1 MKQIFISLL
10 ALPLLFTSCNDLD
23 LNPINALDSE
33 KFFKSDE
40 DAILA
45 VNGVY
50 AAMVESESVVIAWC
64 VEFGSD
70 YQQNGESLPSGSGAE
85 LSAFQFNAGNAHT
98 YYAWSDHFYGIANA
112 STLISKLDD
121 PQTPVSDAIRKRV
134 RGEAKFLRAYYNFDL
149 VQMFGEIPL
158 IIGDDVDSGAGV
170 ERKSVQDIYKQIE
183 TDLIDA
189 ETDLSDYPNT
199 DAYGDADKGRVTQQA
214 ASGLLSKVYLT
225 WAQTDDT
232 PENEKYDK
240 YTESIRYA
248 DKVTG
253 YSLEENYHRNWEKDN
268 RYGKEVLF
276 GTNYVVSQE
285 SFGDGG
291 NHLTHCAFSTGF
303 NQQTPHAIVA
313 DRTYFD
319 RFDDSDQRK
328 LGTYLTQATNPD
340 NNETIVFDL
349 PRYAKY
355 VDFEAPATSSKN
367 RELNATVLRY
377 AEVLLVKAEAI
388 NERDKSPNQEAYD
401 AINKVRRRAYKTGE
415 YADGTA
421 TVTSEEIELKNL
433 DYKGFRKA
441 LRRERLFELTYEQVR
456 WFDLKRWHVLLKT
469 VKRVQSQR
477 EKQENV
483 KPQHYRFPIP
493 QSQRDLNGKLTQN
506 WGYPGSDASTPVYA
520 EADYE
525 GDADNND
532 GWTDEEVLDLYANI
546 STPQ

>member
-1 MKQIFISLL
+1 MRKIFISLL

-23 LNPINALDSE
+23 LNPSNALDSE
-33 KFFKSDE
+33 KFFNSDA

-50 AAMVESESVVIAWC
+50 AAMVESESVVISWC
-64 VEFGSD
+64 VEMGSD
-70 YQQNGESLPSGSGAE
+70 YQQNGESMPSGSGAE

-149 VQMFGEIPL
+149 VQLFGEIPL
-158 IIGDDVDSGAGV
+158 IIGGDADTGTGV
-170 ERKSVQDIYKQIE
+170 ERQPVQDIYRQIE
-183 TDLIDA
+183 ADLIA
-189 ETDLSDYPNT
+189 AAADLSDYSTVN
-199 DAYGDADKGRVTQQA
+199 AYSDADKGRVTQQA
-214 ASGLLSKVYLT
+214 AYGLLSKVYLT

-232 PENEKYDK
+232 PEGDKNDK
-240 YTESIRYA
+240 YTQSIQYA

-253 YSLEENYHRNWEKDN
+253 YSLEAIYHRNWEKDN

-303 NQQTPHAIVA
+303 NQETPHVITA

-328 LGTYLTQATNPD
+328 LATFLTQATNPD
-340 NNETIVFDL
+340 NNETIVFNL

-355 VDFEAPATSSKN
+355 VDIAAPATSSKN

-377 AEVLLVKAEAI
+377 AEVLLIKAEAI
-388 NERDKSPNQEAYD
+388 NERDKTPNPEAYD

-415 YADGTA
+415 YADGTS
-421 TVTSEEIELKNL
+421 TVTSEDIELKNL

-441 LRRERLFELTYEQVR
+441 LRRERLLELTYEQVR
-456 WFDLKRWHVLLKT
+456 WFDLNRWHVLQKT
-469 VKRVQSQR
+469 VKRVQSHP
-477 EKQENV
+477 EKQRNV

-493 QSQRDLNGKLTQN
+493 QSQRDLNRKLTQN
-506 WGYPGSDASTPVYA
+506 WGYPGSDAPTPVYA
-520 EADYE
+520 DPDYE

-532 GWTDEEVLDLYANI
+532 GWTDEEIRYLYEHI
-546 STPQ
+546 SAPQ

>member
-1 MKQIFISLL
+1 MKKIFISLL
-10 ALPLLFTSCNDLD
+10 ALPLFVTSCNDLD
-23 LNPINALDSE
+23 LSPINALDSDI
-33 KFFKSDE
+33 FFRSDE

-50 AAMVESESVVIAWC
+50 AAMVESESVVISWC
-64 VEFGSD
+64 VEMGSD
-70 YQQNGESLPSGSGAE
+70 YQQNGESMPSGSGAE

-121 PQTPVSDAIRKRV
+121 PQTPVSDAIRRRV

-149 VQMFGEIPL
+149 VQLFGEIPL
-158 IIGDDVDSGAGV
+158 IVGGGPNDGAGV
-170 ERKSVQDIYKQIE
+170 ERQPVQDIYGQIE
-183 TDLIDA
+183 ADLIA
-189 ETDLSDYPNT
+189 AAADLSDYPNT
-199 DAYGDADKGRVTQQA
+199 DAYGDADKGRVTQHA
-214 ASGLLSKVYLT
+214 AYGLLSKVYLT

-232 PENEKYDK
+232 PESSKNDK
-240 YTESIRYA
+240 YTKAVQYA
-248 DKVTG
+248 DRVTG
-253 YSLEENYHRNWEKDN
+253 YVLEETYHKNWEKDN

-303 NQQTPHAIVA
+303 NQETPHVVAA

-319 RFDDSDQRK
+319 RFDDRDQRK
-328 LGTYLTQATNPD
+328 LGTFLTRATNPD
-340 NNETIVFDL
+340 NNETIIFNL

-355 VDFEAPATSSKN
+355 VDIAAPATSSKN

-388 NERDKSPNQEAYD
+388 NERDQAPNREAYD

-421 TVTSEEIELKNL
+421 TVTSADIELTGL

-441 LRRERLFELTYEQVR
+441 LRRERLYELTYEQVR
-456 WFDLKRWHVLLKT
+456 WFDLKRWHVLQKT
-469 VKRVQSQR
+469 VKRVQSHP
-477 EKQENV
+477 EKQQNV
-483 KPQHYRFPIP
+483 KAQHYRFPVP
-493 QSQRDLNGKLTQN
+493 QSQRDLNRKLTQN
-506 WGYPGSDASTPVYA
+506 WGYPGSDAPTPVYA
-520 EADYE
+520 DAGYE

-532 GWTDEEVLDLYANI
+532 GWTDDEILYLYQHI